1 MCATLQAHRAAVSSS
16 GFAAALVVVSSGLSA
31 ALAAL
36 AALQARGTVARA
48 ATAASSHRDNNA
60 RSSGVAGVPPRTP
73 SAGVH
78 IDVSDVMRYS
88 YMLNC

>member
-1 MCATLQAHRAAVSSS
+1 MQAHRAAVSSS

-48 ATAASSHRDNNA
+48 ATAASSHRDNKFPFRYCCVIN
-60 RSSGVAGVPPRTP
+60 VCVLLLFVPLF
-73 SAGVH
+73 G
-78 IDVSDVMRYS
+78 
-88 YMLNC
+88 N

>member
-1 MCATLQAHRAAVSSS
+1 VQAHRAAVSSS

-48 ATAASSHRDNNA
+48 ATAASSHRDNKFPFFS
-60 RSSGVAGVPPRTP
+60 RSGFHACV
-73 SAGVH
+73 
-78 IDVSDVMRYS
+78 
-88 YMLNC
+88 